1 MNLKESRMNTRPE
14 HDTMGVIDVD
24 ASRYWGAQTER
35 SRRNFKIGGERM
47 PRALIYAFAHLKCVA
62 AEVNGA
68 LGLLK
73 PAWVDAIRVAT
84 DDIVGGKLDDHF
96 PLVVW
101 QTGSGTQTN
110 MNLNE
115 VIAHCANMHFGTAHT
130 IHPNDHVN
138 MGQSSNDSFPT
149 AMHIAVTLA
158 VYKRLLP
165 ALRHMHAV
173 SIIKAKEFKHLI
185 KVGRTHLQDATP
197 VTLGQEFNS
206 YATQIR
212 LGIERIE
219 STMPRLCSL
228 AQGGTA
234 VGTGLNCP
242 KGFKEAFAKILS
254 ARLGISYKPAD
265 DLFEAL
271 ATHDALVELSGQLN
285 VLSVSFMKIAN
296 DIRFLGSGPRCGL
309 GEIFLPENE
318 PGSSIMPGKVN
329 PTQAEAMTMVCCQVM
344 GNHTTITIAGSQ
356 GHFELNVFK
365 PVIILNLL
373 QSIELLTDASL
384 SFTDNCLIGIMANE
398 ERLKA
403 NVEKSLMLVTAL
415 NPIIGYEK
423 AAHVAKY
430 ALEEDVSL
438 KKAAVQ
444 LGYLTSEAFDAAVVV
459 KQMLGDA

>member
-1 MNLKESRMNTRPE
+1 MNTRSE

-24 ASRYWGAQTER
+24 ASCYWGAQTER

-47 PRALIYAFAHLKCVA
+47 PLALIHAFAHLKCVA

-68 LGLLK
+68 LGRLK
-73 PAWVDAIRVAT
+73 PACVDAIRVAAT
-84 DDIVGGKLDDHF
+84 DIVDGKLDEHF

-115 VIAHCANMHFGTAHT
+115 VIAYRANMHLGEANA

-158 VYKRLLP
+158 VHNQLLP
-165 ALRHMHAV
+165 TLRHMHTILIA
-173 SIIKAKEFKHLI
+173 KAKEFKHLI

-206 YATQIR
+206 YATQVR

-219 STMPRLCSL
+219 STMPRLCNI

-242 KGFKEAFAKILS
+242 KGFKEGFSERLS
-254 ARLGISYKPAD
+254 TRLGISFKPAE

-285 VLSVSFMKIAN
+285 VLAVSFMKIAN

-344 GNHTTITIAGSQ
+344 GNHTTITVAGSQ

-373 QSIELLTDASL
+373 QSINLLTDASL
-384 SFTDNCLIGIMANE
+384 SFADNCLIGITANE

-403 NVEKSLMLVTAL
+403 NIEKSLMLVTAL

-423 AAHVAKY
+423 AARVAKY
-430 ALEEDVSL
+430 ALKEDVSL
-438 KKAAVQ
+438 KEAAIQ
-444 LGYLTSEAFDAAVVV
+444 LGYLTAEAFNAAVVPEH
-459 KQMLGDA
+459 MLSNA